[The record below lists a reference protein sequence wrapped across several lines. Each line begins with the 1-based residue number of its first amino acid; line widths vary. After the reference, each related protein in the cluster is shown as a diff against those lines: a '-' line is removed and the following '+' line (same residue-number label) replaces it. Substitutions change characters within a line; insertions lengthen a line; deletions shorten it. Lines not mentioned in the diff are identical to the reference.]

1 MKVSDR
7 LTALSAAGIALIFI
21 LSCCGGCLDP
31 QLSADPGQTTA
42 QSSQSEAPTMSPTMS
57 PLPLPTLS
65 LTPPPTMLPT
75 PTATPSPTQTPTQ
88 TPSPSPSPATAAV
101 QTGFS
106 ALLAA
111 YLADPENGASVG
123 ESARRLNSG
132 DWHNACVYVASEALR
147 RVGCAIPQSTNYTP
161 VLMRQLT
168 DRGFT
173 RHTDLTSLQPG
184 DICFTTDEAG
194 KVDGIPTHTF
204 IFLGWAD
211 ADEMEIFDNQ
221 MYDYGSLY
229 HTRQTGLSYFE
240 DDPARPKEA
249 IAFFMRSL
257 P

>member
-1 MKVSDR
+1 M
-7 LTALSAAGIALIFI
+7 
-21 LSCCGGCLDP
+21 
-31 QLSADPGQTTA
+31 
-42 QSSQSEAPTMSPTMS
+42 
-57 PLPLPTLS
+57 
-65 LTPPPTMLPT
+65 
-75 PTATPSPTQTPTQ
+75 
-88 TPSPSPSPATAAV
+88 

-106 ALLAA
+106 ARLAA
-111 YLADPENGASVG
+111 YLTDPENGASVG
-123 ESARRLNSG
+123 ESARRLNGG

-147 RVGCAIPQSTNYTP
+147 RVGCTIPQSTNYTP
-161 VLMRQLT
+161 VLMRQLAE
-168 DRGFT
+168 RGFT
-173 RHTDLTSLQPG
+173 RHTDLAGLQPG

-229 HTRQTGLSYFE
+229 HTRQTGLSYFK

-249 IAFFMRSL
+249 TAFFMRSL